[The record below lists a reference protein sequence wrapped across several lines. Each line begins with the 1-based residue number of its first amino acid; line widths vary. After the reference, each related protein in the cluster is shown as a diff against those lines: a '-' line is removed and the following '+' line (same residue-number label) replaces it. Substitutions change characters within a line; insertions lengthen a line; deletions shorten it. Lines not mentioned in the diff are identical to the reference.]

1 MADQEQDQQP
11 IGNIRAEYNNATTG
25 MNMDNTVNQVP
36 KGALTYALNAALENF
51 DANSVNY
58 QNEGANE
65 FCVQFPDGYQLIGNH
80 PIYEKNKHIFFLV
93 NPDTGGSEIGYMDNN
108 DCIYHTYINAPCL
121 NFNVQYPIHKAV
133 HKITNC
139 NVEIYWTDG
148 FNPRRYLDITDV
160 TSVYTVKPGTD
171 VCAGETIP
179 VIDCNKLKVQ
189 PNFSIPSIAI
199 TDITTGGDLTAG
211 TYQFAIQY
219 CDSLG
224 NGYTSYYSVTNPT
237 PIADT
242 QIVTLNFNYQVG
254 RSIELT
260 IKDID
265 VTGYYDYFNLAVIKS
280 INAITSVELVGTY
293 FIDRSEKNIIYTG
306 QSKTDIRLSINDIF
320 EKFPYYDIAQD
331 LTAVQDILVWD
342 QLTSIDRVNYQKI
355 ANQITLQWQTYRLPP
370 GESYKD
376 ELNATNYRGYLRDEV
391 YAFEIVF
398 LLKNGKQ
405 TEGFHIPGRE
415 LNAYD
420 LSFPD
425 VPNTNPDFIGEP
437 TYTNNNVGYSPYW
450 KIYNTGRKIGDAT
463 NKSPNKDYKGEWEYG
478 DFAYWES
485 RELYPCNEL
494 VWGEL
499 ANKPI
504 RHHKFPDV
512 LVSPIFESA
521 TPVITAGKYTVE
533 MQKND
538 AIFPIGVKLDIAQ
551 VYQLIQ
557 TSDLTQEQKNDIIAF
572 KIVRGDRAT
581 NKSIVGKGILR
592 NVGKYNRQG
601 TEYYYPNYPY
611 NDLRPDPFL
620 LNANNAYTA
629 DTQISSGTICRS
641 FKITARTETI
651 VRFLS
656 CSSGNYETKIIF
668 AGTVEDLCSLDFP
681 KPEIVSGTAF
691 ITCNT
696 YKRYAIRAQGA
707 FFRWT
712 PPNIGLGSTNPN
724 NTYPRPLTSSVGVY
738 TSATPDYCID
748 YPNDDYCKSCLLQD
762 LYGLWRDG
770 IWIQN
775 GGSTGRIEYVD
786 SITTPFADGTGGGR
800 PDRVEITEIKSFGYE
815 ICKPVPLKG
824 FEDPNNKYRLVF
836 NSPETAFAQPF
847 LGNVLKL
854 ENVMFGAGRAHFVEV
869 KKNAMYKLLSYEAQN
884 DALTSSFIISNGD
897 IQGAFAA
904 YQAYL
909 TIYVNG
915 ITRRNYAYSFNSIAS
930 YDYSDIVDNNIGI
943 KQRPIDLA
951 QYIIPVVQS
960 VGDDININN
969 WNRETSVF
977 IKTDDELVTVPVTY
991 NQVTICN
998 TNTPSSFFPLT
1009 RSQTFATV
1017 DPNNS
1022 SVYTYTIVRAGRCV
1036 NLNTIS
1042 TFPPVR
1048 TSGGGTFTIQSNG
1061 VVTITVTKKKD
1072 SLPFPSNTTSLF
1084 NTSSGALIEE
1094 DSRFTLSERGECY
1107 NPGKELPLK
1116 VVSYYAS
1123 LKNIFVN
1130 QWGQMYSY
1138 DTIDTGFQTRIDTQG
1153 FNALTSKEATIFGGD
1168 TFISRFAFKTKLPFF
1183 IDNRVGAPDDS
1194 DIFYDEIGNVAYPK
1208 YWHSARSILSDYLRP
1223 QGGTYRNLIS
1233 TKAHN
1238 FDCPNKQ
1245 EPATNNP
1252 GRTYYDGK
1260 FYLFAYGIPNFYCES
1275 SYNVDLRQ
1283 AFNNREGD
1291 FWPHVSTGIPDD
1303 WVQESFVPIAQD
1315 NTYYY
1320 NVTYSKQNKENFF
1333 SHLPVDWTPKLCY
1346 TYFPFKAIYSDR
1358 QVNYLDNRAN
1368 NWLIYRPVSTFDFPQ
1383 NYGKLTSLDGIQNR
1397 AILARFEN
1405 KTLMYNKLLTIDTS
1419 NPQAAYVGNNQL
1431 FAGAPPIDFAE
1442 TDLGYVGS
1450 QNKMLLKIPQG
1461 QISVDAKRG
1470 QVFLLTGE
1478 GAVDLSQFGSGL
1490 NRFFT
1495 DHLAFEILRHFPEVN
1510 IDNHFNGI
1518 GLHGVYDSKFD
1529 RVIISKLDYI
1539 PQPGKGVKYNS
1550 ETREFYITRTVGT
1563 YEIDEMVDI
1572 TDPEYFC
1579 NKSWTLSYNVNTK
1592 SWVSFHSYIP
1602 NFYIAENNFFYSGLN
1617 SCCTDIDVIATQV
1630 LPPDPTTTTTST
1642 STSTTSTT
1650 TTAAPDCDLEG
1661 TTSVVYCKLEGV
1673 AISNESTCNC
1683 YTVTNITSGTKTFS
1697 YTQCDGTPVV
1707 DQPVLAGQ
1715 SAYICAKTGTVVVNG
1730 DYFDVSGPLGDCTVD
1745 GECTTSSTTSSTTTL
1760 CPNCKTYTL
1769 TNNTE
1774 SIKTATQL
1782 VDCNTGLLYAFSVPA
1797 NTTLHVCSCNV
1808 PTVPTG
1814 LTQTEYGS
1822 GCTTCFCYNIQ
1833 NLEGIINYVQYI
1845 KCDGTIVDFP
1855 GEAVGEYSSIG
1866 ICAIEGTVNAG
1877 TMIVTGGLTSCT
1889 DVGDC

>member
-1 MADQEQDQQP
+1 MADQDQQP

-36 KGALTYALNAALENF
+36 KGMLTYALNAAVENF
-51 DANSVNY
+51 DSSSINY
-58 QNEGANE
+58 QNEPGNE
-65 FCVQFPDGYQLIGNH
+65 FCLQFPEGYQLIGNH
-80 PIYEKNKHIFFLV
+80 PIYEKNKHMFFLA

-108 DCIYHTYINAPCL
+108 DCIYHTYVNAPCL
-121 NFNVQYPIHKAV
+121 NFNVEYPIHKTV

-139 NVEIYWTDG
+139 NIEIYWTDG
-148 FNPRRYLDITDV
+148 FNPRRYLDITDI
-160 TSVYTVKPGTD
+160 TSIYTVAPGTD
-171 VCAGETIP
+171 VCDNETIP
-179 VIDCNKLKVQ
+179 VVDCNKLKVQ
-189 PNFSIPSIAI
+189 PNFSIPSIAV

-237 PIADT
+237 PIADVN
-242 QIVTLNFNYQVG
+242 IITLNFNYQVG
-254 RSIELT
+254 RSIVLT

-265 VTGYYDYFNLAVIKS
+265 VTGYYDYFNLAVIKT

-293 FIDRSEKNIIYTG
+293 FIDRSEKNLIYTG
-306 QSKTDIRLSINDIF
+306 QGKTDIRLSINDIF

-355 ANQITLQWQTYRLPP
+355 ANQITLQWETHRLPP
-370 GESYKD
+370 GDTYRD

-405 TEGFHIPGRE
+405 TDGFHIPGRAI
-415 LNAYD
+415 NSYD
-420 LSFPD
+420 LSFAD

-437 TYTNNNVGYSPYW
+437 TYIDQGTNTGYSPYW
-450 KIYNTGRKIGDAT
+450 KIYNTGRKISDSPG
-463 NKSPNKDYKGEWEYG
+463 KSTDRNYKGAWEYG

-485 RELYPCNEL
+485 EEVYPCNEL
-494 VWGEL
+494 VWGNL
-499 ANKPI
+499 ANQPI

-521 TPVITAGKYTVE
+521 TPTIISGKYGVT
-533 MQKND
+533 MQDND
-538 AIFPIGVKLDIAQ
+538 AIYPIGVKLDITE
-551 VYQLIQ
+551 VYRLIQ

-592 NVGKYNRQG
+592 NVGKYTRQG
-601 TEYYYPNYPY
+601 TSYYYPNYPY
-611 NDLRPDPFL
+611 NDLREDPFL
-620 LNANNAYTA
+620 LNNSNSYTT
-629 DTQISSGTICRS
+629 DSQISAGTICRS
-641 FKITARTETI
+641 FKITAKTETI
-651 VRFLS
+651 VRYLS
-656 CSSGNYETKIIF
+656 CSTNIYETKKIP
-668 AGTVEDLCSLDFP
+668 AGTAEDLCSLDFP
-681 KPEIVSGTAF
+681 KPEIVSGVAF

-696 YKRYAIRAQGA
+696 YKRYKITARQSSFNVIQPYIPGSY
-707 FFRWT
+707 
-712 PPNIGLGSTNPN
+712 PPYISVRSNPN
-724 NTYPRPLTSSVGVY
+724 FVMPGNPPPGYSNWNEYCLAVPYDTVCTACLANSNFTVNSYNSAGQLVGGPL
-738 TSATPDYCID
+738 
-748 YPNDDYCKSCLLQD
+748 
-762 LYGLWRDG
+762 
-770 IWIQN
+770 
-775 GGSTGRIEYVD
+775 YVD
-786 SITTPFADGTGGGR
+786 SITTPTYVSGDTSYTIEEFA
-800 PDRVEITEIKSFGYE
+800 VFGYD
-815 ICKPVPLKG
+815 ICSATPLKG
-824 FEDPNNKYRLVF
+824 FEDPDNKYRLVF

-854 ENVMFGAGRAHFVEV
+854 ENVMFGAGIAHYVEV
-869 KKNAMYKLLSYEAQN
+869 RKNAMYKLLTYEAQK
-884 DALTSSFIISNGD
+884 DALDSSFIISGGD
-897 IQGAFAA
+897 VQGAFAA

-915 ITRRNYAYSFNSIAS
+915 ITRRNYAYSFNSIAN
-930 YDYSDIVDNNIGI
+930 YDYHDRIDNNIQI
-943 KQRPIDLA
+943 KQRPIELA

-960 VGDDININN
+960 VGDNLNINN

-977 IKTDDELVTVPVTY
+977 IKTDDDLVTVPVTY
-991 NQVTICN
+991 DQLRICN
-998 TNTPSSFFPLT
+998 TNVTGD
-1009 RSQTFATV
+1009 QTFATI

-1022 SVYTYTIVRAGRCV
+1022 SVYTYTTVLAGQCV
-1036 NLNTIS
+1036 NLDAVNT
-1042 TFPPVR
+1042 FLPVR
-1048 TSGGGTFTIQSNG
+1048 VSGGGTFTIQSTG
-1061 VVTITVTKKKD
+1061 VVTTNITKKKD
-1072 SLPFPSNTTSLF
+1072 PLPFPSNTRSLF
-1084 NTSSGALIEE
+1084 NPSSGALIEE
-1094 DSRFTLSERGECY
+1094 DSRFILSERGECY

-1123 LKNIFVN
+1123 MKNIFVN
-1130 QWGQMYSY
+1130 QWGQIYSY
-1138 DTIDTGFQTRIDTQG
+1138 DTIDTGFQTRVDAQG
-1153 FNALTSKEATIFGGD
+1153 FASLTAPEVTIFGGD
-1168 TFISRFAFKTKLPFF
+1168 TFISRFAFKIKLPFF

-1194 DIFYDEIGNVAYPK
+1194 DIFYDEIGNVAYPR

-1223 QGGTYRNLIS
+1223 QGGTYKNIIS

-1260 FYLFAYGIPNFYCES
+1260 MYLFAYGIPNFYCES

-1291 FWPHVSTGIPDD
+1291 FWPHVSTSIPDD

-1333 SHLPVDWTPKLCY
+1333 THLPVDWTPRLCY

-1368 NWLIYRPVSTFDFPQ
+1368 NWLIYRPVSAFDFPQ

-1405 KTLMYNKLLTIDTS
+1405 KTLLYNKLLTIDTS
-1419 NPQAAYVGNNQL
+1419 NPQAAYVGNDNL

-1450 QNKMLLKIPQG
+1450 QHKFLLKIPQG

-1478 GAVDLSQFGSGL
+1478 GAIDLSQSGSGL

-1495 DHLAFEILRHFPEVN
+1495 DHLAFEILRYFPEVN

-1518 GLHGVYDSKFD
+1518 GLHGTYDSKYD

-1539 PQPGKGVKYNS
+1539 PQLGKNINYNT
-1550 ETREFYITRTVGT
+1550 ETREFYTVKQLGE
-1563 YEIDEMVDI
+1563 YEINEIVDV
-1572 TDPEYFC
+1572 TDSEYFC
-1579 NKSWTLSYNVNTK
+1579 NKSWTLSYNINTK

-1617 SCCTDIDVIATQV
+1617 SCCDDVDVIATVV
-1630 LPPDPTTTTTST
+1630 LPPSPT
-1642 STSTTSTT
+1642 TSTTSTSSST
-1650 TTAAPDCDLEG
+1650 TTSTTTIPPDCDLEG
-1661 TTSVVYCKLEGV
+1661 TTSIVDCTLEGI
-1673 AISNESTCNC
+1673 AINDNITCNC
-1683 YTVTNITSGTKTFS
+1683 YTVTNITLNTQTFS
-1697 YTQCDGTPVV
+1697 YMQCDGTSVI
-1707 DQPVLAGQ
+1707 DQPVLAGN

-1730 DYFDVSGPLGDCTVD
+1730 DYFNVSGPLGVCTVD
-1745 GECTTSSTTSSTTTL
+1745 GECTTSSTTSTSTTI
-1760 CPNCKTYTL
+1760 CANCKTYTL
-1769 TNNTE
+1769 TNNTN
-1774 SIKTATQL
+1774 STKTATQL
-1782 VDCNTGLLYAFSVPA
+1782 VNCNDGTLYSYGVPA
-1797 NTTLHVCSCNV
+1797 NTTLHVCSCNP

-1814 LTQTEYGS
+1814 LTSVEFGS
-1822 GCTTCFCYNIQ
+1822 GCTTCFCYDIQ
-1833 NLEGIINYVQYI
+1833 NLTGTVQYVQYI

-1855 GEAVGEYSSIG
+1855 GEAVGDYSSIG
-1866 ICAIEGTVNAG
+1866 ICAIEGTISAG

-1889 DVGDC
+1889 EAGDCLL